1 MIKKSIKVLVL
12 VLLFASLLTSVAY
25 AEELSPRASA
35 YIDSYRAYIYSPSY
49 GNAQVWVEIKGNVTS
64 DKVGATSVTLQ
75 RSDDG
80 VNWSNVTT
88 FYSSSYTNL
97 MATDTI
103 SNTTH
108 VDRSVTGGYYRAG
121 VNFYVEKDGGSD
133 SRYYITDPVW
143 VNGPAENK

>member
-1 MIKKSIKVLVL
+1 MLKKSIRVLL
-12 VLLFASLLTSVAY
+12 IVLLFASFLTSAVY
-25 AEELSPRASA
+25 AEEPSPRASA

-49 GNAQVWVEIKGNVTS
+49 GNAQVWVEIKANVTS

-88 FYSSSYTNL
+88 YYSSTYTNL
-97 MATDTI
+97 MV
-103 SNTTH
+103 SNDIFNITH
-108 VDRSVTGGYYRAG
+108 VDRGVTGGYYRAG

-133 SRYYITDPVW
+133 SRYYITDTVW
-143 VNGPAENK
+143 VNGPAEDN